1 MPRAQRG
8 MVEAGSEGDT
18 VHPNSSRA
26 FTLIEL
32 LVVVAVIAI
41 LAALALPNFLEAQ
54 TRAKVA
60 RARADLR
67 SVVTAIE
74 TYRADFNGYPTYHYS
89 DVGSSQ
95 LEFHIG
101 GRVLAWGQP
110 DPAWDGRNPI
120 TTPISYMTS
129 MPRDPFNGRFSG
141 PPDAQEY
148 MYVNWDYAMA
158 IPNLPSGLVE
168 PFERAREAYGGYRL
182 HSKGPDTEGPN
193 TGTPYDPTNG
203 TTSEGDITYGPG
215 CGFDHL
221 VPMP

>member
-1 MPRAQRG
+1 MLR
-8 MVEAGSEGDT
+8 SL
-18 VHPNSSRA
+18 RA

-60 RARADLR
+60 RAKADLKT
-67 SVVTAIE
+67 VVTALE
-74 TYRADFNGYPTYHYS
+74 CYRVDGNAYPTYHYS

-95 LEFHIG
+95 LEFHVG
-101 GRVLAWGQP
+101 GAVQAWGQP
-110 DPAWDGRNPI
+110 DPGWDGRNPLTTPVAYI
-120 TTPISYMTS
+120 TT
-129 MPRDPFNGRFSG
+129 MPRDPFNGHFTG
-141 PPDAQEY
+141 PEEVREY
-148 MYVNWDYAMA
+148 MYVNWTYARA
-158 IPNLPSGLVE
+158 IPNLPPGLAG
-168 PFERAREAYGGYRL
+168 PFEFAQSVYGDYRL

-215 CGFDHL
+215 CGFDHVAPL
-221 VPMP
+221 P